1 MKSKIALFA
10 TAIILNLSACSDDDE
25 PQTQPDPDPLIPRR
39 DIVLSNEEKTALN
52 GMTNFSLDLLNRISA
67 GSSDNVAISPLGLT
81 TSMAMLTNAASG
93 NTRTKMMEIT
103 GVESVDAMNSLHRTL
118 LSELPG
124 LCTRVDLKIAQSLW
138 LDKNFA
144 CKSDF
149 TRTASETFSAG
160 VFSYS
165 RGTEQARQS
174 INKWCETHTGGTFS
188 DVVRDNPE
196 YDFAII
202 SASVFNGK
210 WAKEFKEADT
220 SSDKFFD
227 ADGILIDRVPTMHQT
242 ISALYNETYGYQS
255 VILPYGNEAFRMTII
270 LPAKSSSVSNVIA
283 LLHDGELTA
292 VRHPENGDTSVNLSL
307 PRFTATY
314 FSNLSGQLSE
324 MGLADIF
331 TSDAEFGNLTESNVY
346 LGSFNHGMRIKTDES
361 GTKVETITYIP
372 GMTTAPGPSVKMT
385 VDRPFV
391 FLIDEVSTGA
401 ILYAGV
407 INDPTK

>member
-39 DIVLSNEEKTALN
+39 DIVLSNEEKTALY
-52 GMTNFSLDLLNRISA
+52 GMTGFSLDLLNRISA
-67 GSSDNVAISPLGLT
+67 GTSDNVAISPLGLT

-103 GVESVDAMNSLHRTL
+103 GVESIDVMNSLHRTL

-149 TRTASETFSAG
+149 TRTASETFNAG

-165 RGTEQARQS
+165 RGTEDARQS
-174 INKWCETHTGGTFS
+174 INKWCEAHTDGAFS
-188 DVVRDNPE
+188 NIVPENPD

-202 SASVFNGK
+202 NASVFNGK
-210 WAKEFKEADT
+210 WTKEFKESDT

-227 ADGILIDRVPTMHQT
+227 ANGTLIDRVPTMHQT
-242 ISALYNETYGYQS
+242 ISALYNETDEYQS
-255 VILPYGNEAFRMTII
+255 VILPYGNEAFRMTVI
-270 LPAKSSSVSNVIA
+270 LPTKPSSVSNVLA

-292 VRHPENGDTSVNLSL
+292 IRHPENGGTSVDLSL

-346 LGSFNHGMRIKTDES
+346 LGCFNHGMRIKTDES
-361 GTKVETITYIP
+361 GTKVEAITYIP
-372 GMTTAPGPSVKMT
+372 GIATAPGPSEKMT

>member
-10 TAIILNLSACSDDDE
+10 TAIILNLSACSDDDG
-25 PQTQPDPDPLIPRR
+25 PQQQPDPDPLIPRR

-52 GMTNFSLDLLNRISA
+52 GMTNISFDLLSRISA
-67 GSSDNVAISPLGLT
+67 GTSGNVAISPLGLT

-93 NTRTKMMEIT
+93 NTRVKVMEIT

-124 LCTRVDLKIAQSLW
+124 LCTRVNLKIAQSLW
-138 LDKNFA
+138 LDNNFA

-188 DVVRDNPE
+188 NVVPENPD

-242 ISALYNETYGYQS
+242 ISALYNETDDYQS
-255 VILPYGNEAFRMTII
+255 VILPYGNEAFRMIVI
-270 LPAKSSSVSNVIA
+270 LPAKSSSVSNVLA

-292 VRHPENGDTSVNLSL
+292 VRHPENGGTSVDLSL
-307 PRFTATY
+307 PRFSATY
-314 FSNLSGQLSE
+314 FSDLSGQLSE
-324 MGLADIF
+324 MGLAEIF
-331 TSDAEFGNLTESNVY
+331 NSDAEFGNLTDSKVH